1 MRRLSAITST
11 VFALLIVCSQP
22 LSAQVDTGTI
32 TGIVSDSSGAVLPA
46 ATVVLKNEGTGE
58 ERNGATN
65 EHGEFVFTPVQVGKY
80 ELSVSASGFQTQVR
94 AGLELQ
100 VQQRLNVLIPLT
112 VGTSTEKVV
121 VTGAESVLQT
131 EDSSV
136 GQVIDTQLVSQLPLN
151 GRNVYQLITLTP
163 GVAIDPSGRAA
174 ISGQTSQNQ
183 YYALD
188 GADNNNYQGGFA
200 SGQAYAV
207 NPSPDAIQ
215 EFKVQSNNYSAE
227 FGQSAGGIV
236 NVITKS
242 GTNTL
247 HGSLY
252 EFFRNNNLDGRNYF
266 AQTRPRYQQN
276 QFGGSLGGPIVIP
289 KLFNGRDKLFFF
301 ADDEQFLSNK
311 GTTENVTLP
320 SAAWRTGDLRSQLTG
335 QTYIDPCTGVTY
347 DDGQLFNPTTTRLA
361 NCINGGT
368 GYIRD
373 PITYAGQ
380 ANVLNPAL
388 ISPVA
393 LATLAI
399 IPEPNA
405 GTFNYISS
413 PINKLN
419 YNRGDLRID
428 YQIREQDHMFAR
440 YSITAQ
446 PSTGVPNFPGPASQ
460 GTHVN
465 QSQQGITVA
474 ETHIISQ
481 TLVNEARFGWS
492 RNITNSNLQGTAL
505 NASTLGYGG
514 IPYQAGVLG
523 GLPTITFSDV
533 GGFGASGYQP
543 ALYDARDEHI
553 SDTLSMVRGQHAF
566 KFGGSVNH
574 YNWFQ
579 FQSPDGMGAYTF
591 SGAQTSNLTASGL
604 SGASTGSG
612 FAEFLFGVPDVS
624 GLSNSI
630 LGNNIRTT
638 GAVFVQDDWKVSPK
652 LTVNLGMRW
661 EFGTALSEAQ
671 NRVAGIDL
679 TNGDFEI
686 PKSRQNLPPT
696 LPAGIPV
703 EYVNSNTLM
712 EPTQR
717 NFGPRVGFAYQLDPK
732 TVIRGAGGIFYA
744 NPFVAG
750 TAGYPLNAPFAVTS
764 AADTPATGPYDP
776 STGQPVVSVTNIAT
790 GFPNDFLQHYSSSTV
805 QLFLSLP
812 KPKIRLRRTTGAWQC
827 SGNFSPAPH
836 WKRLTL
842 DPPPRT

>member
-1 MRRLSAITST
+1 M
-11 VFALLIVCSQP
+11 
-22 LSAQVDTGTI
+22 
-32 TGIVSDSSGAVLPA
+32 
-46 ATVVLKNEGTGE
+46 
-58 ERNGATN
+58 
-65 EHGEFVFTPVQVGKY
+65 
-80 ELSVSASGFQTQVR
+80 
-94 AGLELQ
+94 
-100 VQQRLNVLIPLT
+100 
-112 VGTSTEKVV
+112 
-121 VTGAESVLQT
+121 
-131 EDSSV
+131 
-136 GQVIDTQLVSQLPLN
+136 
-151 GRNVYQLITLTP
+151 
-163 GVAIDPSGRAA
+163 
-174 ISGQTSQNQ
+174 
-183 YYALD
+183 
-188 GADNNNYQGGFA
+188 
-200 SGQAYAV
+200 
-207 NPSPDAIQ
+207 
-215 EFKVQSNNYSAE
+215 
-227 FGQSAGGIV
+227 
-236 NVITKS
+236 
-242 GTNTL
+242 
-247 HGSLY
+247 
-252 EFFRNNNLDGRNYF
+252 
-266 AQTRPRYQQN
+266 
-276 QFGGSLGGPIVIP
+276 
-289 KLFNGRDKLFFF
+289 
-301 ADDEQFLSNK
+301 
-311 GTTENVTLP
+311 
-320 SAAWRTGDLRSQLTG
+320 
-335 QTYIDPCTGVTY
+335 GVTY

-492 RNITNSNLQGTAL
+492 RNITNSSSRNRPQCKHPGVWRHSLPGGCAGWFTHDYL
-505 NASTLGYGG
+505 LRCRWIWRLWLSTCPLRCG
-514 IPYQAGVLG
+514 
-523 GLPTITFSDV
+523 
-533 GGFGASGYQP
+533 
-543 ALYDARDEHI
+543 DEHI

-566 KFGGSVNH
+566 KFGGLSTITIGSNFNLPTEWS
-574 YNWFQ
+574 Y
-579 FQSPDGMGAYTF
+579 SF

-812 KPKIRLRRTTGAWQC
+812 KPKMPTTNNWSMAVQRELFAGTTLEATYADSTSAHVIAGVDVNQPYPTADANSPPSSRRPYPDL
-827 SGNFSPAPH
+827 GNLLLDGSIANGNYNSFQAKLQKQYS
-836 WKRLTL
+836 RGLTL
-842 DPPPRT
+842 LAVYTWSHSLDDAPSQGTLGTGGASGDYYDFYRNARDLSADRGNSFFDIRHRFVFSYLYDLPFGREHRYGKNWSGW